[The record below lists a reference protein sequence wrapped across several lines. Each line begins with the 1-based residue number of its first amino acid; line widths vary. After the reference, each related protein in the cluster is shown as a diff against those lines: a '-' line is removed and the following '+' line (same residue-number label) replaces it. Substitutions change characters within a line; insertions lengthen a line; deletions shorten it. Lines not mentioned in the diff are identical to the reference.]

1 MVAVVD
7 RDLFC
12 HSSCCPAHDQTWMS
26 HLTLASSTSERQLEK
41 NAAILGVEAH
51 EDFDQQ
57 LGDGR
62 IAFTWS
68 ADDIENAGGQL
79 GGTTYGA
86 PRAPWRDV
94 HIYAEDMGEAPRK
107 LLVYLMIVAY
117 WEHGEMHHPQAEA
130 RTLQRGTRTL
140 LLNLFEKAKGTSSEE
155 QTAEEREKTLVKGSV
170 ARGIGFAR
178 YSGRR
183 SKYPAHEQVAW

>member
-117 WEHGEMHHPQAEA
+117 WEHGEMHHLQAEA

-155 QTAEEREKTLVKGSV
+155 QTAEEREKTLVKGSGSWYWLCEILG
-170 ARGIGFAR
+170 AQI
-178 YSGRR
+178 
-183 SKYPAHEQVAW
+183 QVPGT